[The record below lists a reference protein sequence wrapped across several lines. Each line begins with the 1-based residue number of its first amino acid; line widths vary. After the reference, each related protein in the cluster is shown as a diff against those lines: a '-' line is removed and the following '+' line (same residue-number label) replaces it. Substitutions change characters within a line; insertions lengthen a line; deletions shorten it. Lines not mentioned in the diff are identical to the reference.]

1 MLDRAIGIAG
11 LSLAFLFGVLQF
23 YLPQLPFWASAGGI
37 GVGVFLLGVS
47 LGHLWVNRES
57 QSQKPKVADHALLR
71 LHLYADHRVPDAL
84 TAENIF
90 RWYHLRQGIVTVMPD
105 GVEKAAFPIT
115 TLFVTFEPEVRVS
128 TLKVRSPDIVLP
140 AHEVKAFNQRFAII
154 VFMGELTAGTLEV
167 SVQP

>member
-11 LSLAFLFGVLQF
+11 LSLAFLFGVLQY
-23 YLPQLPFWASAGGI
+23 YLPQLPFWASAGGL

-47 LGHLWVNRES
+47 LGHIWVSRGV
-57 QSQKPKVADHALLR
+57 QRGKPKVVDRALLR
-71 LHLYADHRVPDAL
+71 LHVYADHRVPDAL

-90 RWYHLRQGIVTVMPD
+90 RWYHLRQGIVTITPD
-105 GVEKAAFPIT
+105 GKETAAFPMT

-128 TLKVRSPDIVLP
+128 TLKVQSPDIALP
-140 AHEVKAFNQRFAII
+140 AHEVKEFNQRFAII
-154 VFMGELTAGTLEV
+154 AFMGELTAGTLEV